1 MTNENADAITLKLIE
16 QVQSKREEIAKVN
29 RPQWKTNC
37 KFTFSTN
44 GKSINLHVESNLEV
58 LTCMAAALLSHQAY
72 YEQAARLLGQKPSEA
87 TWDGSPVSDW
97 IDDIKARLAK
107 ITVSEKRK
115 SLQKLEARLNL
126 IISPELK
133 RQMELEAIQRELQE

>member
-1 MTNENADAITLKLIE
+1 MTDQNADAITLKLIE
-16 QVQSKREEIAKVN
+16 QVQAKRDEIAKVN

-44 GKSINLHVESNLEV
+44 DKSINLHVESNPEV

-72 YEQAARLLGQKPSEA
+72 YAQAATLLGLKPSEA

-107 ITVSEKRK
+107 ITVSEKK
-115 SLQKLEARLNL
+115 ASLKKLEDRLNL

-133 RQMELEAIQRELQE
+133 RQMELEAIQKELNE